1 MKSYDDLQ
9 RFKEKTQT
17 NHIEFKDM
25 SEQTKHSDG
34 AGWAIIQ
41 QLKEE
46 GAGHGLGNGQRV
58 DVTAPQPV
66 TEDIFRTA
74 AVPAPAQTR
83 QPQSEQITPPSQR
96 PPEQAQPQSVAAILA
111 AKPAAQPA
119 GSLLETISASLKP
132 ARADVI
138 TPAETAV
145 TPAKETSAH
154 QEASPSLF
162 TATASFPATGSRP
175 VASPLAAAVS
185 AEQPRFKQ
193 LFSATPDTPPD
204 LLPKE
209 TLLQPL
215 LERIALCR

>member
-25 SEQTKHSDG
+25 SEQTKHSDS

-46 GAGHGLGNGQRV
+46 GTGHGLGNGQRV
-58 DVTAPQPV
+58 DVTAPQPI

-74 AVPAPAQTR
+74 AVPAPAQTPQR
-83 QPQSEQITPPSQR
+83 QPEQITPPSQR
-96 PPEQAQPQSVAAILA
+96 QPEQAQPHSVAAILA

-132 ARADVI
+132 AKEEVI

-145 TPAKETSAH
+145 TPAKENSAFP
-154 QEASPSLF
+154 EASPSLF
-162 TATASFPATGSRP
+162 TAAASFPATGSLP
-175 VASPLAAAVS
+175 VASPLAAAAPAV
-185 AEQPRFKQ
+185 QPRFKQ
-193 LFSATPDTPPD
+193 LFSTAPDTPPD